1 METGQDLGNNLIT
14 FLSAGIIKFTQNRY
28 LCAKTNK
35 PFCCDFVEALKLC
48 HLTGGM
54 YKRQLKNFLMLVKR
68 GQFMKGAAWQWIDEM
83 KGYTGNLVIDN
94 LLKLALIYR
103 KDKNL
108 PGMESIALRILEYD
122 GLKEEATWLNIC
134 CHRKIN
140 NAHQARFYFNSF
152 RSRYLKSMAEDYP
165 MNFEEFINQC
175 KGLLQDS
182 IQFKKHI
189 NEK

>member
-1 METGQDLGNNLIT
+1 
-14 FLSAGIIKFTQNRY
+14 
-28 LCAKTNK
+28 
-35 PFCCDFVEALKLC
+35 
-48 HLTGGM
+48 
-54 YKRQLKNFLMLVKR
+54 
-68 GQFMKGAAWQWIDEM
+68 MKGAAWQWINAM
-83 KGYTGNLVIDN
+83 KGYTGNLVIYI

-122 GLKEEATWLNIC
+122 GLNEEATWLNIC

-152 RSRYLKSMAEDYP
+152 HSRYLKSMAEDYP
-165 MNFEEFINQC
+165 INFEEFINQC